1 MLMKKRHNS
10 DSFFLSTL
18 IIIVSG
24 FVIKLLGLIN
34 KITMTRML
42 GTNGMRLYILSF
54 PTIML
59 FVSISGFS
67 LYITISKLVAESVI
81 TKRYSQKKILSES
94 FKLSFL
100 ISLIVDIIY
109 FSMLKPLVIYFL
121 KDEDLYFP
129 LLTALLLIPLVGI
142 SDGLKGYF
150 NGLKNTMTVA
160 IGNLS
165 EQVARIFLVLPYFLL
180 PYHTEM

>member
-1 MLMKKRHNS
+1 
-10 DSFFLSTL
+10 
-18 IIIVSG
+18 
-24 FVIKLLGLIN
+24 
-34 KITMTRML
+34 MTRML
-42 GTNGMRLYILSF
+42 GTSGMRLYILSF

-121 KDEDLYFP
+121 KDEIWVQI
-129 LLTALLLIPLVGI
+129 T
-142 SDGLKGYF
+142 SK
-150 NGLKNTMTVA
+150 
-160 IGNLS
+160 
-165 EQVARIFLVLPYFLL
+165 
-180 PYHTEM
+180 

>member
-42 GTNGMRLYILSF
+42 GTSGMRLYILSF

-67 LYITISKLVAESVI
+67 LYITISKLVAEG
-81 TKRYSQKKILSES
+81 TRNNKKLVLVS
-94 FKLSFL
+94 KK
-100 ISLIVDIIY
+100 DII
-109 FSMLKPLVIYFL
+109 
-121 KDEDLYFP
+121 
-129 LLTALLLIPLVGI
+129 
-142 SDGLKGYF
+142 
-150 NGLKNTMTVA
+150 
-160 IGNLS
+160 
-165 EQVARIFLVLPYFLL
+165 RII
-180 PYHTEM
+180 